1 MVVEC
6 FKIIVMD
13 ENLEIIGYSTYKK
26 LPIYKDVDGER
37 VVFMSQNEYN
47 NNRERLKIIE
57 TIDNIHILISN

>member
-1 MVVEC
+1 MN
-6 FKIIVMD
+6 